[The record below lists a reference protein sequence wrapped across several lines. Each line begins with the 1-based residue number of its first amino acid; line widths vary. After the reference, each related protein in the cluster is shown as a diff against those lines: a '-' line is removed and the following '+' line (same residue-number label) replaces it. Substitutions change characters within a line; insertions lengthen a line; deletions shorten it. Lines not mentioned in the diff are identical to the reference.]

1 MNVDTTLNNKRVLV
15 NGCSFSRGPI
25 AWPYFLQEKLNF
37 DLVNLAVSSAGNKY
51 IHDTTVAELS
61 KSRYD
66 FVIIMWSGLDRVDV
80 PVEDIQLFDRCN
92 TTSFA
97 QSLKNDWPEKK
108 IYPNNDQDLVEKNW
122 VFVYPSK
129 KPLADMK
136 FAEFVKYQSHQIHVQ
151 QSLIQMI
158 SLQSI
163 LKQLNIPYVFSFYMD
178 YVNQLKKE
186 KSLYDLL
193 DWENICCTDNLYT
206 ISRQINSYDVDG
218 SHPGIEANQQWTNIL
233 IEFINAKTQ

>member
-1 MNVDTTLNNKRVLV
+1 MNADTTLNNKHVLV

-37 DLVNLAVSSAGNKY
+37 NLVNLAVGSAGNKY

-66 FVIIMWSGLDRVDV
+66 FVIIMWSGLYRVDV

-129 KPLADMK
+129 TLLNDMK
-136 FAEFVKYQSHQIHVQ
+136 FAEFVKYQNHQVHVQ
-151 QSLIQMI
+151 QSLIHMI
-158 SLQSI
+158 SLQAI
-163 LKQLNIPYVFSFYMD
+163 LKQFNIPYVFSFYMD
-178 YVNQLKKE
+178 YVDQLKKE
-186 KSLYDLL
+186 KSLCDLL
-193 DWENICCTDNLYT
+193 DWENICCADNLYT
-206 ISRQINSYDVDG
+206 ISQQIDSYDSDG
-218 SHPGIEANQQWTNIL
+218 SHPGVEANQQWVNTL
-233 IEFINAKTQ
+233 IEFINAKN

>member
-1 MNVDTTLNNKRVLV
+1 MNADTTLNNKRVLV
-15 NGCSFSRGPI
+15 NGCSFSRGPVS
-25 AWPYFLQEKLNF
+25 WPYYLQEKLNF

-66 FVIIMWSGLDRVDV
+66 FVIIMWSGLDRVDI
-80 PVEDIQLFDRCN
+80 PVEDIQLFDQCN

-129 KPLADMK
+129 TLLNDMK
-136 FAEFVKYQSHQIHVQ
+136 FAEFVKYQNYQVHVR
-151 QSLIQMI
+151 QSLIHMI
-158 SLQSI
+158 SLQAV
-163 LKQLNIPYVFSFYMD
+163 LKQFDIPYVFSFYMD
-178 YVNQLKKE
+178 YVDQLKTE

-193 DWENICCTDNLYT
+193 DWENI
-206 ISRQINSYDVDG
+206 
-218 SHPGIEANQQWTNIL
+218 
-233 IEFINAKTQ
+233 

>member
-1 MNVDTTLNNKRVLV
+1 MNADTTLNNKRVLV

-25 AWPYFLQEKLNF
+25 AWPYSLQEKLNF

-61 KSRYD
+61 KSAYD
-66 FVIIMWSGLDRVDV
+66 FVIIMWSGLDRVDI
-80 PVEDIQLFDRCN
+80 PVEDIKAFDQCN

-108 IYPNNDQDLVEKNW
+108 IHPVNDQDLVEKNW

-129 KPLADMK
+129 KLLNDIK
-136 FAEFVKYQSHQIHVQ
+136 FAEFVKYQDHQIHVQ

-158 SLQSI
+158 SLQAI
-163 LKQLNIPYVFSFYMD
+163 LKQLNVPYIFSFYMD
-178 YVNQLKKE
+178 YVDQLKTE
-186 KSLYDLL
+186 KSLCDLL
-193 DWENICCTDNLYT
+193 LWENICCTNNLYT
-206 ISRQINSYDVDG
+206 ISQKINSYDSDG
-218 SHPGIEANQQWTNIL
+218 LHPGIEANQQWADTL
-233 IEFINAKTQ
+233 IEFINAKTK